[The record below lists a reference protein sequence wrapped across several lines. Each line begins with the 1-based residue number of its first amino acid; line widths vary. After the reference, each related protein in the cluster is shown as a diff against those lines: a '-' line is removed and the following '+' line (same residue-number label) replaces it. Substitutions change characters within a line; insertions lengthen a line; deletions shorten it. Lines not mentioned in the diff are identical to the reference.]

1 MRKNL
6 IKNSVIDIFT
16 GKIPGKHKK
25 ASKIK
30 TLKSLK
36 FQRLLVLD
44 RGSRTPDSA
53 IKSSKIAQSLDNSA
67 FVRKPCFYQY
77 VLIICYR
84 VKYSEHQNDKNK

>member
-6 IKNSVIDIFT
+6 IKNSAIDIFT

-44 RGSRTPDSA
+44 RGVEP
-53 IKSSKIAQSLDNSA
+53 
-67 FVRKPCFYQY
+67 
-77 VLIICYR
+77 LIQPLNQ
-84 VKYSEHQNDKNK
+84 VK